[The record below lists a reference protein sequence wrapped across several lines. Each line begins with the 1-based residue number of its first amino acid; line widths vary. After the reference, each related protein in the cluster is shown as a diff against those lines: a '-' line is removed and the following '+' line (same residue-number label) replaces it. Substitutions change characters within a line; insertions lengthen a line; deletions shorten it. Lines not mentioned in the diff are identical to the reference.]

1 MTQLDPAVKKQVE
14 EVLEKAGVDS
24 QQYSGSL
31 DGDAMDQ
38 LANRAAGDLPTLDRE
53 LVKFSL
59 LGLAV
64 YYLGKFIKG
73 LGNKQ

>member
-1 MTQLDPAVKKQVE
+1 MTQLDPAVRKQVE

-31 DGDAMDQ
+31 DGDAMDR
-38 LANRAAGDLPTLDRE
+38 LANRAAGDLSSLDRE

-64 YYLGKFIKG
+64 YYLGKFVKG